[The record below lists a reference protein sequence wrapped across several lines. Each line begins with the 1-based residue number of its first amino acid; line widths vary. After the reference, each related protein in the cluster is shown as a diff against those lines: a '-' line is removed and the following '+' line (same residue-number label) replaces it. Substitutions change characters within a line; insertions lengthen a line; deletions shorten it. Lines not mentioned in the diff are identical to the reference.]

1 MGTSEKLFPLRLIFA
16 VAVLVAVTFL
26 SPQAFAGGALALPL
40 IGATLLNEKRLPLA
54 EVARR
59 LEVSLPT
66 VWRWAMKGVRNV
78 KLETQ
83 VWGSKRYTTEAALER
98 FSERCTQAAN
108 GESAPQAR
116 TPRRREYDINRA
128 ERELGDEGF

>member
-1 MGTSEKLFPLRLIFA
+1 MRTDLRLLVAAALLAAAPLLFPETP
-16 VAVLVAVTFL
+16 V
-26 SPQAFAGGALALPL
+26 GGALALPL
-40 IGATLLNEKRLPLA
+40 IGVALLDEKRLSLTEA
-54 EVARR
+54 ARR
-59 LEVSLPT
+59 LNVSPST
-66 VWRWAMKGVRNV
+66 CWRWAMRGVRNV

-108 GESAPQAR
+108 GESAPHAR
-116 TPRRREYDINRA
+116 TPRRREHDIDRA